1 MVNKLKFPVLFLFIF
16 NGLITVYA
24 QEAKIKLTTRVNS
37 DNSVTFKFEKSD
49 PGTFTLQLNLRD
61 LINASSQTNME
72 QTFNLKSYQG
82 NFFTLK
88 PENEKQGIGYAYSY
102 HFIRGKLKPKY
113 DPGFIYLLPHKLGTK
128 VQMAEASFLGAQYFG
143 DKTPDDWKCY
153 SFYTKQEDSV
163 TAVRKGVVV
172 QIKDEYDA
180 KLDEGVAY
188 TSKTNEL
195 MIEHAD
201 GTIAIYGGL
210 KRGSLGV
217 KVGQTVLPGV
227 AIGSNAQNRSAMLY
241 SITFHLIYLKS
252 NDIEDSKNQNL
263 KNSKSF
269 YGFVTPHFFTEGNPN
284 LVLSPKEEY
293 TAAANPELIKKEL
306 TKKELKQL
314 LK

>member
-1 MVNKLKFPVLFLFIF
+1 MVNKLKFQVLFLLIF
-16 NGLITVYA
+16 NGLLTVNA
-24 QEAKIKLTTRVNS
+24 QEAQIKVSTRVNS
-37 DNSVTFKFEKSD
+37 DNSVGFIFDKSD

-61 LINASSQTNME
+61 LSNAISQTETE

-88 PENEKQGIGYAYSY
+88 PENKEYGVGYAYSY

-128 VQMAEASFLGAQYFG
+128 VQMAEASFLDAQYFG
-143 DKTPDDWKCY
+143 NKTPDDWKCY

-180 KLDEGVAY
+180 EVNEGVAY
-188 TSKTNEL
+188 TSRNNEL

-201 GTIAIYGGL
+201 GTIAVYRGL
-210 KRGSLGV
+210 KKGSLSV
-217 KVGQTVLPGV
+217 KVGQTVLPGR
-227 AIGSNAQNRSAMLY
+227 AIGLNAKNGSAH
-241 SITFHLIYLKS
+241 SITFLLIYLKS
-252 NDIEDSKNQNL
+252 NDIEASRNQNL

-269 YGFVTPHFFTEGNPN
+269 YGFVTPHFFTEGNPD

>member
-1 MVNKLKFPVLFLFIF
+1 MVNKLKFPLLFLFIF
-16 NGLITVYA
+16 NGLITVNA
-24 QEAKIKLTTRVNS
+24 QGAKIKVSTRVNS
-37 DNSVTFKFEKSD
+37 DNSVSFNFEKLD
-49 PGTFTLQLNLRD
+49 PGTFTLQLNLTG
-61 LINASSQTNME
+61 LSNSISQTE
-72 QTFNLKSYQG
+72 QTFNLKNYQG
-82 NFFTLK
+82 NFLTLK
-88 PENEKQGIGYAYSY
+88 PQIKEQGIGYGYSY
-102 HFIRGKLKPKY
+102 SFIRGKLKPKY

-153 SFYTKQEDSV
+153 IFYTKQEDSV

-172 QIKDEYDA
+172 QINDEYDA

-195 MIEHAD
+195 MIEHGD
-201 GTIAIYGGL
+201 GTIAVYGGL

-217 KVGQTVLPGV
+217 KVGQTVLPG
-227 AIGSNAQNRSAMLY
+227 AALGSNAQNRSPMLY
-241 SITFHLIYLKS
+241 SITLHLIYLKS
-252 NDIEDSKNQNL
+252 NDIEASRNQNL

-269 YGFVTPHFFTEGNPN
+269 YGFVTPHFFTEGNPD

-293 TAAANPELIKKEL
+293 TAAATPELVKKEL